1 MGIVLLKSRMM
12 ILMIHLVPVL
22 ILLRRRS
29 PRLARLLRER
39 KINETKEIFVVMGFV
54 ADTFLF
60 FCYHDPSVHKIS
72 NLYIKS
78 NACFFS
84 THIYTLII
92 IQRSEL
98 YYVPYLKNSSKI
110 DCKQKNK
117 KYSLT

>member
-29 PRLARLLRER
+29 PRLARLLKER
-39 KINETKEIFVVMGFV
+39 KINETREIFV
-54 ADTFLF
+54 LF
-60 FCYHDPSVHKIS
+60 FCYHYPTVHKIS

-78 NACFFS
+78 NACFLS